1 MTRDC
6 GLTKPCKIWELR
18 PAMNVHAILSAANG
32 AAPAAA
38 GARAQAWRWWHDSP
52 SAAARLH
59 RW

>member
-1 MTRDC
+1 MTVD
-6 GLTKPCKIWELR
+6 
-18 PAMNVHAILSAANG
+18 AILSELHG

-38 GARAQAWRWWHDSP
+38 AARVETRLWWRDFP